1 MNQRGAGAR
10 ASSWPGAAAR
20 APGPRAGPPHL
31 ASTRFGRQLQLDTAS
46 LSPTRRWRAEQPCG
60 GWAPRRTSLRGSC
73 SSVPMRLTRAGM
85 RPASCANCTSSCG
98 NVSAGTAAGPG
109 APPGAAHS
117 SGVYHPRLHYQHAHP
132 HSMHMHE
139 HGSMQPQSSPV
150 PSCMSLSASA
160 RHGSPL
166 QAGPRIGPAR
176 TGGSVAPT
184 VSDEKRFIDRF
195 CVQRHRASSPCLAC
209 IITSGALP
217 LLG

>member
-1 MNQRGAGAR
+1 VQARG
-10 ASSWPGAAAR
+10 R
-20 APGPRAGPPHL
+20 APCPERLHVRQGLVPAPHTWQAPDSGASFSSTQQASPQPR
-31 ASTRFGRQLQLDTAS
+31 Q
-46 LSPTRRWRAEQPCG
+46 WRAEQPCG

-117 SGVYHPRLHYQHAHP
+117 SGVYHPRLHCQHAHP

-195 CVQRHRASSPCLAC
+195 CAQRHRASSPCLAC

-217 LLG
+217 F